1 MVITISEMSRLFVPA
16 GVTAGTAAAA
26 PATLFAADCAAHGKR
41 EQRDE
46 RQDNQNIPN
55 IHPNISTA
63 IPIRRT
69 MYAATH
75 ASAHCHSASPTA
87 HFAPSS
93 RRTDAIAAM
102 QGV

>member
-1 MVITISEMSRLFVPA
+1 MSRLFVRA
-16 GVTAGTAAAA
+16 GVTAGAAASA
-26 PATLFAADCAAHGKR
+26 PAALFAPDRAAHGKR
-41 EQRDE
+41 EQREE
-46 RQDNQNIPN
+46 RQNDQNIPN
-55 IHPNISTA
+55 IHPNSSTA

-93 RRTDAIAAM
+93 RRTDATAAM